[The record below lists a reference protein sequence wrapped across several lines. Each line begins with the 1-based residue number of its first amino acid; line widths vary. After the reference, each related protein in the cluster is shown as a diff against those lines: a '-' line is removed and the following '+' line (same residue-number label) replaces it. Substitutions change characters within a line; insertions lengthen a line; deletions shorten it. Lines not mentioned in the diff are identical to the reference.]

1 MPNFRFKEYTPEEDK
16 IYEESIYK
24 IKQGL
29 KNGLDFK
36 ESCSMI
42 NVDDPV
48 LKRFIIDDALKIMI
62 ADMHYQNK
70 LTLQQV
76 ADLLNVPLKTVN
88 IANMEMLEEA
98 GLASAEEYK
107 KANPE
112 DLFGNL

>member
-36 ESCSMI
+36 ESCSVI

-48 LKRFIIDDALKIMI
+48 LKRFIIYDALKIMI

-76 ADLLNVPLKTVN
+76 ADLLNVPLKTIN
-88 IANMEMLEEA
+88 IAHMEMLEEV
-98 GLASAEEYK
+98 GLSLAEEYK
-107 KANPE
+107 KANLE
-112 DLFGNL
+112 DLFGDL